1 MQKRI
6 SVTNSNCSQIVNQ
19 FYALDYR
26 GDSRWVR
33 FDKILSGKVQTF
45 WKAQIIW
52 KNLLHGFDAYK
63 VISWFVKTMRKVFEF
78 FLCFSVSPNF
88 NYNRSLSPEDF
99 SSLDF
104 VPYRYT
110 AVQPA
115 WEVYKLCMKHY
126 WTHLCWHRSVC
137 NHKSQLLT
145 QVRPCNN
152 R

>member
-1 MQKRI
+1 MFNHKWPI
-6 SVTNSNCSQIVNQ
+6 I
-19 FYALDYR
+19 
-26 GDSRWVR
+26 
-33 FDKILSGKVQTF
+33 KILTYIHMLKFG
-45 WKAQIIW
+45 
-52 KNLLHGFDAYK
+52 L
-63 VISWFVKTMRKVFEF
+63 FEKHTKFEKIFFMVLTLTKLSADLSKPWGRFLNF